1 MKWNVKK
8 KRSECNNLAADWLV
22 RNRNVPLTFW
32 IVKTLKA
39 LKR

>member
-8 KRSECNNLAADWLV
+8 KRSLCNNLAADWLA
-22 RNRNVPLTFW
+22 RNRNVSFA
-32 IVKTLKA
+32 A